1 MWVYISVNDSTHTYQ
16 RKKKPQHFSYGFKL
30 SRTAALTYNKTKFHW
45 ESDMFLVSNDYPSVS
60 YTPLGDLLE
69 SNAGSLT
76 DGLVTLMFAADSTH
90 TDSTVTSD
98 LFVFVE
104 KKCKDRLNYRNVA

>member
-1 MWVYISVNDSTHTYQ
+1 
-16 RKKKPQHFSYGFKL
+16 
-30 SRTAALTYNKTKFHW
+30 
-45 ESDMFLVSNDYPSVS
+45 MFLVVSNDYPSVS
-60 YTPLGDLLE
+60 HTPLPDLLE

-76 DGLVTLMFAADSTH
+76 DGLVTLMFSADSTHTH

-104 KKCKDRLNYRNVA
+104 KTLRTK